1 MPSLGGD
8 PTRQLS
14 VGELAAR
21 SGVSV
26 SALHFYEREGLLQ
39 SERNDGNQ
47 RRYRRDALRRVS
59 FIKVSQR
66 VGVSLADIRAAL
78 DSLPGDRAPSP
89 RDWARI
95 SERWRA
101 QLDAR
106 IAELQHLRTDLDGCM
121 GCGCLSLGT
130 CSLRNPGDELGV
142 SGSGPRRWLE
152 PGAGGTG
159 AGVASAGVASAGV
172 ASAGVASAGDA
183 STGDAAAG

>member
-1 MPSLGGD
+1 MPSLGGN
-8 PTRQLS
+8 PARALS

-39 SERNDGNQ
+39 SERNAGNQ

-66 VGVSLADIRAAL
+66 VGVSLADIRSAL

-95 SERWRA
+95 SEGWRA

-106 IAELQHLRTDLDGCM
+106 IAELQHLRDDLDGCM
-121 GCGCLSLGT
+121 GCGCLSLDS
-130 CSLRNPGDELGV
+130 CSLRNPGDGLGD
-142 SGSGPRRWLE
+142 SGSGPRRWLDA
-152 PGAGGTG
+152 AGGPSAGETG
-159 AGVASAGVASAGV
+159 AA
-172 ASAGVASAGDA
+172 DP
-183 STGDAAAG
+183 AAG